1 MTRLGPLILLAAL
14 SASPALSQNLDSFRA
29 TASDWLLSGQG
40 LPRDYR
46 VTLMQ
51 MEAAD
56 RLRAIAYLRRIGLLT
71 ERTWS
76 LDDILRPAATRT
88 ESRE

>member
-1 MTRLGPLILLAAL
+1 MTGIGLLFLVGALNAGTVAQTDFDRFAETASGWLLA
-14 SASPALSQNLDSFRA
+14 
-29 TASDWLLSGQG
+29 GQG

-56 RLRAIAYLRRIGLLT
+56 RIRAIAYLRRLGLMT
-71 ERTWS
+71 GRPWPI
-76 LDDILRPAATRT
+76 DDILRPATDET
-88 ESRE
+88 EPPE